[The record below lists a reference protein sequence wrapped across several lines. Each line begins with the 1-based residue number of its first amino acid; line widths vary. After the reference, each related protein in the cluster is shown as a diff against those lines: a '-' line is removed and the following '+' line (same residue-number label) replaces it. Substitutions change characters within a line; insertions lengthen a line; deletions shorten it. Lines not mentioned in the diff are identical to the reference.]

1 MSNSE
6 KAFSGVSPL
15 PRNASAPRR
24 KVFVRDLELS
34 AFIGVYDFEQGVLQ
48 PVKINLE
55 IEVMEPSDPVGD
67 RLEDVVCY
75 NKLTQGIR
83 AIIDGGHI
91 KLVETLAERIAEL
104 ALSHAMVDA
113 VMVRVEKPNAILEA
127 AAAGVEIVRT
137 KN

>member
-1 MSNSE
+1 MSSSK
-6 KAFSGVSPL
+6 KAFSEVSPL

-34 AFIGVYDFEQGVLQ
+34 AFIGVYDSEQGVLQ
-48 PVKINLE
+48 PIRINLE
-55 IEVMEPSDPVGD
+55 IEVIEPSDPVGD

-75 NKLTQGIR
+75 NKLTQGIK
-83 AIIDGGHI
+83 AIIDSGHI

-104 ALSHAMVDA
+104 ALSHAMVDT
-113 VMVRVEKPNAILEA
+113 VTVRVEKPNAILEA
-127 AAAGVEIVRT
+127 AAAGVEILRT